1 MSELLQN
8 PAVQVFLY
16 ALITAIATGLGAL
29 PFFFIKNLTR
39 SWLGI
44 SNAIASGLMLAASFG
59 LIYEGLNH
67 DLWFTFWGI
76 LIGLGFI
83 VLSQK
88 VLDQYDGDF
97 SIKNINKADSAKMLL
112 IVGIMTLH
120 SFTEG
125 VSVGVSFSG
134 GIDLG
139 LFITT
144 AIAVHNIPE
153 GLAISLVLI
162 PRGTSVARA
171 GWWSIFSSL
180 PQPLMAVPAFLF
192 VEIFRTYLP
201 MGLGFAGGAMIWM
214 VFAELIPD
222 AIEETNTST
231 VATTTT
237 IAITLMIVFQT
248 LIG

>member
-1 MSELLQN
+1 MTDFIFTPEAN
-8 PAVQVFLY
+8 VFYY
-16 ALITAIATGLGAL
+16 AMITAIATGFGAL
-29 PFFFIKNLTR
+29 PFFLIKNLTR

-59 LIYEGLNH
+59 LIYEGLEY
-67 DLWFTFWGI
+67 DLWFTFYGI
-76 LIGLGFI
+76 LLGLGFI
-83 VLSQK
+83 IGSEY
-88 VLDQYDGDF
+88 VLDLYNGDF
-97 SIKNINKADSAKMLL
+97 SIAEISQADSAKILL

-134 GIDLG
+134 GQDLG

-162 PRGTSVARA
+162 PRGTSPLKAA
-171 GWWSIFSSL
+171 WWSIFSSL

-192 VEIFRTYLP
+192 VEIFRQYLP

-214 VFAELIPD
+214 VFAELVPD
-222 AIEETNTST
+222 SLEESNTST
-231 VATTTT
+231 VGV
-237 IAITLMIVFQT
+237 AITISVALMILFQA

>member
-1 MSELLQN
+1 MTDFLFTPEAN
-8 PAVQVFLY
+8 VFYY
-16 ALITAIATGLGAL
+16 AMITAIATGLGAL
-29 PFFFIKNLTR
+29 PFFLIKDLTR

-44 SNAIASGLMLAASFG
+44 SNAVASGLMLAASFG
-59 LIYEGLNH
+59 LIYEGLEY
-67 DLWFTFWGI
+67 DLWFTFYGI
-76 LIGLGFI
+76 LLGLAFI
-83 VLSQK
+83 IASEYI
-88 VLDQYDGDF
+88 LDLYNGDF
-97 SIKNINKADSAKMLL
+97 SIADISQADSAKILL

-125 VSVGVSFSG
+125 ISVGVSFSG
-134 GIDLG
+134 GQDLG

-162 PRGTSVARA
+162 PRGTSPLKAA
-171 GWWSIFSSL
+171 WWSIFSSL

-192 VEIFRTYLP
+192 VEIFRQYLP

-214 VFAELIPD
+214 VFAELVPD
-222 AIEETNTST
+222 ALKESSTST
-231 VATTTT
+231 VAV
-237 IAITLMIVFQT
+237 AITISVALMIVFQT

>member
-1 MSELLQN
+1 MSELLQH
-8 PAVQVFLY
+8 PATDVFLY
-16 ALITAIATGLGAL
+16 AMITAVATGLGAL
-29 PFFFIKNLTR
+29 PFFLIKDLTR

-67 DLWFTFWGI
+67 DLWHTFYGIIIGLAFI
-76 LIGLGFI
+76 LI
-83 VLSQK
+83 SQK
-88 VLDQYDGDF
+88 VLDKYDERF
-97 SIKNINKADSAKMLL
+97 AIKNITKADSSKVLL
-112 IVGIMTLH
+112 IIGIMTLH

-134 GIDLG
+134 GLDLG
-139 LFITT
+139 VFITT

-153 GLAISLVLI
+153 GLAISLVLV
-162 PRGTSVARA
+162 PRGSSPLKAM
-171 GWWSIFSSL
+171 WWSVFSSL

-192 VEIFRTYLP
+192 VEIFRQYLP

-222 AIEETNTST
+222 AMEESNTST
-231 VATTTT
+231 VATVIT
-237 IAITLMIVFQT
+237 IAVALMIVFQT
-248 LIG
+248 LIE

>member
-1 MSELLQN
+1 MSDLLQS
-8 PAVQVFLY
+8 PATDVFWY
-16 ALITAIATGLGAL
+16 AMITAVATGVGAI
-29 PFFFIKNLTR
+29 PFFFFKSLTR
-39 SWLGI
+39 RWLGI
-44 SNAIASGLMLAASFG
+44 SNSIASGLMLAASFG
-59 LIYEGLNH
+59 LIYEGVKY
-67 DLWFTFWGI
+67 DLWFTFYGI
-76 LIGLGFI
+76 LIGLVFI
-83 VLSQK
+83 VISERFI
-88 VLDQYDGDF
+88 DRFDDSF
-97 SIKNINKADSAKMLL
+97 SIKQINKADSSKILL
-112 IVGIMTLH
+112 IMGIMTLH

-134 GIDLG
+134 GLDLG

-162 PRGTSVARA
+162 PRGTSPLKAV
-171 GWWSIFSSL
+171 WWSIFSSL

-222 AIEETNTST
+222 AIEDSSSST
-231 VATTTT
+231 VAITVTLS
-237 IAITLMIVFQT
+237 IAIMVVFQT

>member
-1 MSELLQN
+1 MAEIFQH
-8 PAVQVFLY
+8 PATEIFLY
-16 ALITAIATGLGAL
+16 ALLTAIATGLGAI
-29 PFFFIKNLTR
+29 PFFFFKKLTR

-44 SNAIASGLMLAASFG
+44 ANAVASGLMLAASFG
-59 LIYEGLNH
+59 LIYEGIGYSLWYTFTGIIMGLLFIIFSQRLLNRYNNEGPIS
-67 DLWFTFWGI
+67 DI
-76 LIGLGFI
+76 
-83 VLSQK
+83 
-88 VLDQYDGDF
+88 
-97 SIKNINKADSAKMLL
+97 ASANRSKMLL
-112 IVGIMTLH
+112 MVGIMTLH

-134 GIDLG
+134 SLDLG

-162 PRGTSVARA
+162 PRGTSPLQAM
-171 GWWSIFSSL
+171 GWSIFSSL

-192 VEIFRTYLP
+192 IEIFRQYLP

-222 AIEETNTST
+222 AMEDSSPST
-231 VATTTT
+231 VATAIT
-237 IAITLMIVFQT
+237 IAVALMIVFQV

>member
-1 MSELLQN
+1 MTEFLQH
-8 PAVQVFLY
+8 PATDVFFY

-29 PFFFIKNLTR
+29 PFFVFKDLTR
-39 SWLGI
+39 TWLGI
-44 SNAIASGLMLAASFG
+44 SNAVAAGLMLAASFG
-59 LIYEGLNH
+59 LIYEGSDY
-67 DLWFTFWGI
+67 DLWLTVSGVF
-76 LIGLGFI
+76 IGLVFI
-83 VLSQK
+83 IISQQI
-88 VLDQYDGDF
+88 LDKYDDKF
-97 SIKNINKADSAKMLL
+97 SIKHINKVDSSKMLL
-112 IVGIMTLH
+112 MVGIMTLH

-134 GIDLG
+134 GLDLG
-139 LFITT
+139 IFITT

-162 PRGTSVARA
+162 PRGTSPGRA
-171 GWWSIFSSL
+171 AWWSIFSSL

-192 VEIFRTYLP
+192 VEVFRTYLP

-222 AIEETNTST
+222 AIEESHPRT
-231 VATTTT
+231 VAFT
-237 IAITLMIVFQT
+237 ITVSVALMVLFQA

>member
-1 MSELLQN
+1 MTELLQH
-8 PAVQVFLY
+8 PATDVFFY
-16 ALITAIATGLGAL
+16 ALITAVATGLGAI
-29 PFFFIKNLTR
+29 PFFFFKDLTR
-39 SWLGI
+39 NWLGI

-76 LIGLGFI
+76 IIGLGFI
-83 VLSQK
+83 IISQR
-88 VLDQYDGDF
+88 VLDKYDDQF
-97 SIKNINKADSAKMLL
+97 SIKHINKADSAKMLL

-134 GIDLG
+134 GLDLG

-144 AIAVHNIPE
+144 AIAIHNIPE

-162 PRGTSVARA
+162 PRGTSAAKA

-222 AIEETNTST
+222 ALEETNAST
-231 VATTTT
+231 VATTVT
-237 IAITLMIVFQT
+237 ISIALMIVFQM

>member
-1 MSELLQN
+1 MTELLQQ
-8 PAVQVFLY
+8 PAVNVFFY
-16 ALITAIATGLGAL
+16 ALITAIATGVGAL
-29 PFFFIKNLTR
+29 PFFIFRNLSR

-59 LIYEGLNH
+59 LIYEGLNY
-67 DLWFTFWGI
+67 DLWFTFYGI
-76 LIGLGFI
+76 LIGLVFI
-83 VLSQK
+83 KLSQHYIDK
-88 VLDQYDGDF
+88 FDDRF
-97 SIKNINKADSAKMLL
+97 SIKNIDKVDSSKILL

-134 GIDLG
+134 GLDLG

-162 PRGTSVARA
+162 PRGMSPLKAA
-171 GWWSIFSSL
+171 WWSIFSSL

-192 VEIFRTYLP
+192 VEIFQTYLP

-214 VFAELIPD
+214 VFSELIPD
-222 AIEETNTST
+222 SLEETNQST
-231 VATTTT
+231 VATTIT
-237 IAITLMIVFQT
+237 ISIALMILFQT

>member
-1 MSELLQN
+1 MPDYFFSPEAN
-8 PAVQVFLY
+8 VFYY
-16 ALITAIATGLGAL
+16 ASITAIATGIGAL
-29 PFFFIKNLTR
+29 PFFIINNLTR

-44 SNAIASGLMLAASFG
+44 ANAVASGLMLAASFG
-59 LIYEGLNH
+59 LIYEGLNY
-67 DLWFTFWGI
+67 DLWFTFYGI

-83 VLSQK
+83 ILSQK
-88 VLDQYDGDF
+88 IIDRYEDRF
-97 SIKNINKADSAKMLL
+97 SITDINRADSAKMLL

-134 GIDLG
+134 SDDLG
-139 LFITT
+139 VFITT

-162 PRGTSVARA
+162 PRGISALKA
-171 GWWSIFSSL
+171 SAWSIFSSL

-192 VEIFRTYLP
+192 VEIFQQYLP
-201 MGLGFAGGAMIWM
+201 LGLGFAGGAMIWM

-222 AIEETNTST
+222 ALEESNPQT
-231 VATTTT
+231 VATTVS
-237 IAITLMIVFQT
+237 ISVACMIIFQT